1 MAISRQTCVRARWTM
16 PMKEVR
22 TGWSPSLGYI
32 QTCRF
37 EPAKGKFKAWK
48 YADKG
53 AGKVDLLQ
61 LNKTSNESYK
71 IELRFD

>member
-1 MAISRQTCVRARWTM
+1 MGIFKLADSNLQKA
-16 PMKEVR
+16 E
-22 TGWSPSLGYI
+22 
-32 QTCRF
+32 
-37 EPAKGKFKAWK
+37 FKAWK

-61 LNKTSNESYK
+61 LNKTSNASYK